1 MKNKTKI
8 HYKIRS
14 WIIVSVVVTIF
25 VTAYLMTFMLNRI
38 SNRVSSQFAQMYSSE
53 VVNEIESFLSREIAL
68 AEQLA
73 KTDVIQSWFLEED
86 DFLLKREAYKSAS
99 SFSTTFSNHNVFLV
113 PDASKNMY
121 FLTAETNYTDF
132 NALGTLSDWITD
144 DAWYFD
150 MFSKIDSYRLNIDR
164 DRFIEDRRIWIN
176 VNVVNDDRVVGILG
190 TGLYLDRFIDD
201 ILNTHDDGNAI
212 SYIIDHMGNI
222 QIASKV
228 KDINQ
233 DQQDASIYQYS
244 DGDDAFKKTVEDYIW
259 SDLSSTIIQLTNSA
273 SNYDYAAFERLD
285 SSNWHV
291 VTDRKSVV

>member
-99 SFSTTFSNHNVFLV
+99 SFSTTFSNHNVFLATITMFFRSPTV
-113 PDASKNMY
+113 
-121 FLTAETNYTDF
+121 F
-132 NALGTLSDWITD
+132 SDICR
-144 DAWYFD
+144 
-150 MFSKIDSYRLNIDR
+150 YRSL
-164 DRFIEDRRIWIN
+164 
-176 VNVVNDDRVVGILG
+176 
-190 TGLYLDRFIDD
+190 
-201 ILNTHDDGNAI
+201 
-212 SYIIDHMGNI
+212 
-222 QIASKV
+222 
-228 KDINQ
+228 
-233 DQQDASIYQYS
+233 
-244 DGDDAFKKTVEDYIW
+244 
-259 SDLSSTIIQLTNSA
+259 
-273 SNYDYAAFERLD
+273 
-285 SSNWHV
+285 
-291 VTDRKSVV
+291 